1 MASMTTTLCETVHM
15 SAKPKRPRDPQ
26 PKSDAT
32 QRLDD
37 LMSRMERLDEEALQA
52 RLEFGRALKEERDG
66 GTSQDE
72 IVRDLDTN
80 RELLRR
86 IQRRYEDSAKK

>member
-1 MASMTTTLCETVHM
+1 MTTTLCKTVHM
-15 SAKPKRPRDPQ
+15 SAKPKRPRNPN
-26 PKSDAT
+26 PKTDVT
-32 QRLDD
+32 RRLND
-37 LMSRMERLDEEALQA
+37 LMTRMEELDRQALEA
-52 RLEFGRALKEERDG
+52 RLEFGRALKEERDE

-86 IQRRYEDSAKK
+86 IQRRYEDSMGT

>member
-1 MASMTTTLCETVHM
+1 MP
-15 SAKPKRPRDPQ
+15 AKPKRPRDPH
-26 PKSDAT
+26 PKTDVT
-32 QRLDD
+32 RRLND
-37 LMSRMERLDEEALQA
+37 LMTRMEKLDEEALAA
-52 RLEFGRALKEERDG
+52 RLELGKALKDERDA

-86 IQRRYEDSAKK
+86 IQRRYEDSQK

>member
-1 MASMTTTLCETVHM
+1 MTTTLCETVHM
-15 SAKPKRPRDPQ
+15 PAKPKRPRDPQ

-32 QRLDD
+32 QRLND
-37 LMSRMERLDEEALQA
+37 LMSHMERLDEEALQA
-52 RLEFGRALKEERDG
+52 RLTFGRALKEERDG